1 VIELPIENLL
11 DINGWEIREA
21 LALLNKS
28 NPVLFEWLSS
38 PVFYLCNQVVVD
50 DMRSLSGWDYH
61 RGAASHHYQH
71 LAESSFKQF
80 VEKVDTPRIKKYF
93 YALRPALALRWL
105 RENSTGIIPMSLPE
119 LLDGTA
125 LNPEL
130 RNEIDHLVHRKN
142 RRRSWGNRPAH
153 NY

>member
-1 VIELPIENLL
+1 VIELPIENFL
-11 DINGWEIREA
+11 DINGWEIRKA

-71 LAESSFKQF
+71 LAERS
-80 VEKVDTPRIKKYF
+80 TP
-93 YALRPALALRWL
+93 PG
-105 RENSTGIIPMSLPE
+105 S
-119 LLDGTA
+119 
-125 LNPEL
+125 
-130 RNEIDHLVHRKN
+130 RNIFTR
-142 RRRSWGNRPAH
+142 
-153 NY
+153 